1 MSRRSSPNS
10 EKRSFA
16 DCSLTLRRSAGNK
29 DGAESL
35 DWEGGGITIDFDGLK
50 ITAYRVRAVS
60 MNSDERLDHQLID
73 AIE

>member
-1 MSRRSSPNS
+1 M
-10 EKRSFA
+10 
-16 DCSLTLRRSAGNK
+16 LRRSAGNR

-35 DWEGGGITIDFDGLK
+35 DWESGGITIDFDRLK

-60 MNSDERLDHQLID
+60 MNSDERPGHQQID